1 MTTTEVAVPSDTRPA
16 PRPDWLSQATAVEQ
30 SRAVAEVQAAIVV
43 AQQCP
48 RDVQSAV
55 ASMRESCRQKG
66 LAERAFYRF
75 PRGRETVTGESVHLA
90 RELARCWGNI
100 QYGIVELRRDDE
112 GGYSEMRA
120 FAWDVQTNTRS
131 EQIFV
136 VPHKKDT
143 RQGVKDLV
151 DLRDIYENNANN
163 GSRRVRQ
170 CIFSLVP
177 AWFVEEAKT
186 LCLQTLSDGGGK
198 TMAQQVADAVN
209 AFEQIG
215 VTVGQIERKLGRRSG
230 QWTAH
235 DLAQLR
241 ITHQSLSRGEIT
253 VDDEFPAE
261 RVTAAELASPVTD
274 ADIAAMNAEAGQ

>member
-1 MTTTEVAVPSDTRPA
+1 MSADIAVPSDTRPA
-16 PRPDWLSQATAVEQ
+16 PRADWLSQATAVEQ

-43 AQQCP
+43 AQQVP
-48 RDVQSAV
+48 RDVQMAV

-75 PRGRETVTGESVHLA
+75 PRAGGAVTGESVHLA

-136 VPHKKDT
+136 VPHKRDT
-143 RQGVKDLV
+143 KTGVKELV

-170 CIFSLVP
+170 CIFSLLP
-177 AWFVEEAKT
+177 AWFIEEAKS
-186 LCLQTLSDGGGK
+186 LCQQTLSDGGGK
-198 TMAQQVADAVN
+198 TVAQRVADMLR
-209 AFEQIG
+209 AFEGIG
-215 VTVGQIERKLGRRSG
+215 ITKGQIERKLGRTSG
-230 QWTAH
+230 KWTEH
-235 DLAQLR
+235 DVAQLG
-241 ITHQSLSRGEIT
+241 ITYTSMQRGE
-253 VDDEFPAE
+253 VNADDEFPAE
-261 RVTAAELASPVTD
+261 RVTVEELTGD
-274 ADIAAMNAEAGQ
+274 LQ

>member
-1 MTTTEVAVPSDTRPA
+1 MTTTDIAVPSDTRPA

-48 RDVQSAV
+48 RDVQAAV

-75 PRGRETVTGESVHLA
+75 PRAGGAVTGESVHLA

-136 VPHKKDT
+136 VPHKRDT
-143 RQGVKDLV
+143 KTGVKDLV

-170 CIFSLVP
+170 CIFALLP
-177 AWFVEEAKT
+177 AWFIEEAKA
-186 LCLQTLSDGGGK
+186 LCTQTLSDGGGK
-198 TMAQQVADAVN
+198 TVAQQVADMIK
-209 AFEQIG
+209 AFEKVG
-215 VTVGQIERKLGRRSG
+215 VTVGQIERKLGRQSG
-230 QWTAH
+230 KWTEH
-235 DLAQLR
+235 DIAQLR
-241 ITHQSLSRGEIT
+241 ITYTSLSRGEIT

-261 RVTAAELASPVTD
+261 RVTAEELTGAVTD
-274 ADIAAMNAEAGQ
+274 ADIAAMNAEADR